1 MRFDVITLHPA
12 MLAGPV
18 SESILKRAIDAGKI
32 EVVIH
37 DLRDWAVGRHHVAD
51 DSPFGGGDGM
61 VLKPEPLFGAI
72 RSVKRMAPDSP
83 VALLTPQGKTF
94 SQQTA
99 RRWSRLPGL
108 ILVCGHYAGVD
119 ERVRER
125 AVDYE
130 LSIGDYVLT
139 GGEFAALVVVDAVA
153 RLIEGVLG
161 NENSAEEDS
170 FPARLEYPQYT
181 RPAEFEGM
189 AAPEILLSGHHER
202 IRLWRR
208 KESLRRTLLRRPD
221 LLELYPPDDD
231 EEQKLLLEIK
241 RELGERDGD
250 K

>member
-1 MRFDVITLHPA
+1 
-12 MLAGPV
+12 
-18 SESILKRAIDAGKI
+18 
-32 EVVIH
+32 
-37 DLRDWAVGRHHVAD
+37 
-51 DSPFGGGDGM
+51 
-61 VLKPEPLFGAI
+61 
-72 RSVKRMAPDSP
+72 
-83 VALLTPQGKTF
+83 
-94 SQQTA
+94 
-99 RRWSRLPGL
+99 
-108 ILVCGHYAGVD
+108 VD

-139 GGEFAALVVVDAVA
+139 GGEPAALVVVDAVA

-161 NENSAEEDS
+161 NEASADEDS
-170 FPARLEYPQYT
+170 FPARIEYPQYT

-221 LLELYPPDDD
+221 LLELYPPDE

-241 RELGERDGD
+241 RELGEQDVD
-250 K
+250 KEG